1 MAFKWQDHPSW
12 LRRSGWNPNQVL
24 LVHISPSS
32 CDPGCD
38 KRPVMEENWLW
49 SPGNQLTIVHF
60 RDPGNVETLPGSKC
74 PFFRY
79 RIHLHLSCQ
88 CSSPRCWVSHG
99 HGGVRHGK
107 NQFSDGS
114 RSRCTCGAGPI
125 RAGGGWGGGQVRGT
139 PGDHHGDGL
148 IRGKPAKYGDK
159 IWW

>member
-114 RSRCTCGAGPI
+114 RSRCTCRRRPYPRWRRMRRWPGA
-125 RAGGGWGGGQVRGT
+125 RHAGRSPWRWVDQ
-139 PGDHHGDGL
+139 
-148 IRGKPAKYGDK
+148 GKASQ